1 MILQKVWLIGVT
13 KDAAHVLRKEIKPC
27 TCGLD
32 IKHFYAFDLQ
42 DVWINSKI
50 KESSEI
56 FLAALF
62 SLNRIAINIDNSNKK
77 EIELDDMIPDS
88 DDEFDDTDDGA
99 TDNP

>member
-1 MILQKVWLIGVT
+1 MIGVT

-32 IKHFYAFDLQ
+32 RKHFYAFDLQ
-42 DVWINSKI
+42 DVWINSKV
-50 KESSEI
+50 KESSET

-62 SLNRIAINIDNSNKK
+62 SLNRIAINVDNSNKK

-88 DDEFDDTDDGA
+88 DDEFDDTDDEA
-99 TDNP
+99 TDNL